1 MKRKNFYSDDEWQ
14 KILEFT
20 ELLPTPFIVINL
32 DQVRKQYQE
41 LASYFPDSRI
51 HYSVK
56 ANPSSEIIATLHQ
69 LGCNFDFASI
79 YEMDKLIAL
88 GVSPEKM
95 LFGNTIKKASD
106 IEYAYQQG
114 VRLFATDCQSDIE
127 NIARY
132 APGSS
137 IYTRILVQGGE
148 TADWPLSRK
157 FGCHPMSALSLLE
170 KALSLGLKPCGVSFH
185 VGSQQRSV
193 WQWNEALTSVAQIF
207 ALAEKQGIILE
218 MVNMGGGFPAR
229 YVNKTHSLKEYAVE
243 INRYLQENFGSQIPK
258 IILEPGRSLVGNAG
272 ILVSEIITI
281 SKKSRSDSHRWVYLD
296 AGKFNG
302 LMETMGE
309 GTKYPVVMAED
320 NEKKRVGE
328 VILAG
333 PTCDSDDIM
342 YEKARYKLP
351 LTASSGQR
359 LYWLSTGAYT
369 ASYASVEFNGF
380 PPIKCY
386 FMDMK

>member
-1 MKRKNFYSDDEWQ
+1 MKRKNFYSDDDWQ
-14 KILEFT
+14 KILDFSEP
-20 ELLPTPFIVINL
+20 LPSPCIVINL
-32 DQVRKQYQE
+32 DQVKKQYEE

-56 ANPSSEIIATLHQ
+56 ANPSAEIIALLHQ
-69 LGCNFDFASI
+69 LGSNFDFASI

-88 GVSPEKM
+88 GVPPEKM

-106 IEYAYQQG
+106 IEHAYQQG
-114 VRLFATDCQSDIE
+114 IRLFATDCQSDIE
-127 NIARY
+127 NIAIH

-137 IYTRILVQGGE
+137 VYVRILVQGGE

-170 KALSLGLKPCGVSFH
+170 KALNLGLKAYGISFH
-185 VGSQQRSV
+185 VGSQQRNV

-207 ALAEKQGIILE
+207 SLAQKQGIILE
-218 MVNMGGGFPAR
+218 MINMGGGFPAK

-243 INRYLQENFGSQIPK
+243 INRYLHENFGGQIPK

-333 PTCDSDDIM
+333 PTCDGDDIM

-386 FMDMK
+386 FMDTQ